1 MAGSFRAPVERSGA
15 TRGARVDIRGVEHHR
30 RLIRRNAS
38 LRGLPAQGPPV
49 SGRKGASQAPSLL
62 MRPRSAPAR
71 QSHAQ
76 GVYSGGSQQCIYN
89 GATVFLQRQ
98 ETRQEVVQRMHL
110 ERAKENDRRH
120 HLRWSLLHAF
130 LKACESHFM
139 PNLSRRD
146 TPLGFSYME
155 GGERGREG
163 RRTKTIVT
171 PLIDQIGDLLLADV
185 VDQRVVS
192 IGRGR
197 SRGQAQRISSPI
209 FAMNSNDTQPVLTP
223 PPVPRAIKRDKF
235 MLVIQRH
242 GLNFPASMATQFWDM
257 MAQGDVLDLTVLL
270 CSLRLLINATAG
282 ADLCVAKF
290 DSKRRVE
297 SIETKLEGLFE
308 IYEKH
313 CGKIDK
319 LERIFAIAAKSW
331 EEQKAIRDIL
341 DQRFSLILTA
351 IIHERDKFSSNIVTR
366 EALPRLTLT
375 EEVFNDAR
383 GQYPRQWQVRRWKI
397 QLPRRCSLCTIALW
411 FCF

>member
-1 MAGSFRAPVERSGA
+1 
-15 TRGARVDIRGVEHHR
+15 
-30 RLIRRNAS
+30 
-38 LRGLPAQGPPV
+38 
-49 SGRKGASQAPSLL
+49 
-62 MRPRSAPAR
+62 
-71 QSHAQ
+71 
-76 GVYSGGSQQCIYN
+76 
-89 GATVFLQRQ
+89 
-98 ETRQEVVQRMHL
+98 
-110 ERAKENDRRH
+110 
-120 HLRWSLLHAF
+120 
-130 LKACESHFM
+130 M

-155 GGERGREG
+155 GGERGRES

-171 PLIDQIGDLLLADV
+171 PLIDQISDLLLADV

-257 MAQGDVLDLTVLL
+257 MAQGDVLDLTRLL

-351 IIHERDKFSSNIVTR
+351 IIHERDKFSSKIVTR

-375 EEVFNDAR
+375 EEVFNE
-383 GQYPRQWQVRRWKI
+383 G
-397 QLPRRCSLCTIALW
+397 LRRCPDLVDEFIAQLNHPAIREKGVG
-411 FCF
+411 